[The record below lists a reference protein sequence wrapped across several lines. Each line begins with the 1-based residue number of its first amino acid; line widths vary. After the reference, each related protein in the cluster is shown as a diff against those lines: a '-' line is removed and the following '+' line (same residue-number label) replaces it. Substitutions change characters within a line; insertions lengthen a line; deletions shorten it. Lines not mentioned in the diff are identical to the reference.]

1 MKFCCLSSASSCVAA
16 KIFGDFSVITLPTA
30 LPVPMR
36 LTSACTYQRWLG
48 LPLGFETG
56 AGCSAAAER
65 PGYAEG
71 ADAEGAG
78 GGLALLIAMAAR
90 TAA

>member
-16 KIFGDFSVITLPTA
+16 KIFGDFSVITLPAA

-36 LTSACTYQRWLG
+36 LTSAWLG

-65 PGYAEG
+65 PGNAEG

-78 GGLALLIAMAAR
+78 GGLALLMAIAAR